1 VVSDEPRHSV
11 LLTNGA
17 FLLALLLVFVDSRW
31 PITFGG
37 IPSFLV
43 AAFLSYAV
51 AWDLALLLAARRT
64 HTSDLLSTSLALL
77 TVGCI
82 FFFGRTDM
90 VVASMIANKE
100 EGQRIAYESFLWKF
114 NDIVLLLLSI
124 GTMMGLLVIA
134 VAVLSYLGRVRWKQA
149 MIGVLASVVVGTI
162 CGIGFGSITM
172 FPVREVWQLAP
183 VLVVSL
189 WIGTLIMGSQFGNLQ
204 RSIFGVLA
212 TAATAMALLLILG
225 SGLEA
230 ILLVT
235 AGAVLGISV
244 QALLGSWS
252 VTVSI
257 PIPENAPKFIWKVGW
272 YCVRFISLG
281 VSVAFLLISKVK

>member
-1 VVSDEPRHSV
+1 MSDEPRHSV
-11 LLTNGA
+11 RLTNGT
-17 FLLALLLVFVDSRW
+17 FLLVLLLVFMDSRW
-31 PITFGG
+31 PIIFGG

-51 AWDLALLLAARRT
+51 AWDLALLLAARRI
-64 HTSDLLSTSLALL
+64 HASDLLSTSLALL

-82 FFFGRTDM
+82 FFFGRTDT
-90 VVASMIANKE
+90 VVASMISNKE

-124 GTMMGLLVIA
+124 GMMMGLLVIA
-134 VAVLSYLGRVRWKQA
+134 VAVLSYLGRVRWSQA
-149 MIGVLASVVVGTI
+149 MIGVFASVVVGII

-172 FPVREVWQLAP
+172 FSVRETWQLAP

-189 WIGTLIMGSQFGNLQ
+189 WVGTLITGRPFGNLQ
-204 RSIFGVLA
+204 RSIFGVFA

-225 SGLEA
+225 CGLEA
-230 ILLVT
+230 VLLVT

-244 QALLGSWS
+244 QVLLGSWI
-252 VTVSI
+252 VTIPI
-257 PIPENAPKFIWKVGW
+257 PIPENAPKFIWQVGW

-281 VSVAFLLISKVK
+281 VAVAFLLISKVK

>member
-1 VVSDEPRHSV
+1 MVSDEPRHSV
-11 LLTNGA
+11 LLTNGT
-17 FLLALLLVFVDSRW
+17 FLLVLLLVFVDSRW

-51 AWDLALLLAARRT
+51 AWDLALLLAARRI

-82 FFFGRTDM
+82 FFFGRTDT

-134 VAVLSYLGRVRWKQA
+134 VAILSYLGRVRWKQA

-183 VLVVSL
+183 VLVVAM
-189 WIGTLIMGSQFGNLQ
+189 WIGTLIMGCQFGDLQ

-244 QALLGSWS
+244 QALIGSWI
-252 VTVSI
+252 VTSI

-272 YCVRFISLG
+272 YCARFISLG
-281 VSVAFLLISKVK
+281 VAVAFLLISKVK